1 MIPGQRKKKEG
12 FSIDYRGSEKTEKN
26 GLKWRVLLPCLAL
39 SLLAG
44 VFPAGGETTSG
55 PSGLK
60 NTAAEKPAAVSPAVS
75 ENRQQASLEGE
86 KPGEAA
92 EQKLLPALE
101 LPDVLKNSSGQEL
114 TPVMEFTPVSDP
126 AEGETSRSSIPRDTK
141 ELTEEE
147 KARFTMKGTREQT
160 QKDAEIPVPENA
172 ENYTTRKLIFVGD
185 SRTEAMY
192 EAVGSDDIWSCK
204 VGAGYDW
211 MTADGIPAI
220 ESQIDE
226 NSAVIILMG
235 INDPSHLK
243 DYITYINVRAH
254 EWSAI
259 GAETY
264 YVSIGP
270 VAGDPDVTND
280 QLATFNDS
288 MQASL
293 AGVTYI
299 DIFTPM
305 MENGFSTLDGTHYP
319 DEVSI
324 WIYNYILQ
332 NLNPSGGG
340 IWG

>member
-1 MIPGQRKKKEG
+1 M
-12 FSIDYRGSEKTEKN
+12 
-26 GLKWRVLLPCLAL
+26 
-39 SLLAG
+39 
-44 VFPAGGETTSG
+44 
-55 PSGLK
+55 
-60 NTAAEKPAAVSPAVS
+60 
-75 ENRQQASLEGE
+75 
-86 KPGEAA
+86 
-92 EQKLLPALE
+92 
-101 LPDVLKNSSGQEL
+101 LKNSSGQEL
-114 TPVMEFTPVSDP
+114 TPVMEFTPVSEP